1 MGINRIISRFVVGVI
16 IACGSGMA
24 AHADLMIT
32 VDKSSQHMTVS
43 RDGTLLYTWPV
54 STGRFGY
61 DTPSGSY
68 RPSSMERQHYSR
80 EWDDAPMPNSIFFT
94 PEGHAIHGTYEARR
108 LGTAVSHG
116 CVRLSRKNA
125 AMLFDLVAAEGL
137 ESTEVVVTGPDLGRF
152 PTIAGRRQG
161 AVAVGVELG
170 PDWTSYFA
178 PIPVAPGP

>member
-1 MGINRIISRFVVGVI
+1 MGINRIIRLFVVGVTV
-16 IACGSGMA
+16 ACGSA

-43 RDGTLLYTWPV
+43 RDGALLYTWPV

-61 DTPSGSY
+61 DTPNGSY
-68 RPSSMERQHYSR
+68 RPSSMEREHYSR

-94 PEGHAIHGTYEARR
+94 PQGHAIHGTFAARR

-125 AMLFDLVAAEGL
+125 ATLYDLVTAEGL
-137 ESTEVVVTGPDLGRF
+137 EKTEVVVTGPDLGKF
-152 PTIAGRRQG
+152 PAAGTVRMSTG
-161 AVAVGVELG
+161 VVGVPLD
-170 PDWTSYFA
+170 PTWAQYYA
-178 PIPVAPGP
+178 PVQVAPGP